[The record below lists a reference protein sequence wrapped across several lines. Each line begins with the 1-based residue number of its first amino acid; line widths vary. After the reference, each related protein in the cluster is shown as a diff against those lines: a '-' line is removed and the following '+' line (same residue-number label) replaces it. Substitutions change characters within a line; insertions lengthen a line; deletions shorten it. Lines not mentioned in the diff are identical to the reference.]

1 MWAPMARESKHSGAL
16 GLAREDAKAL
26 SDFLAERLEIDP
38 ASLPAPSRW
47 AGSGNT
53 IGALALRLGVLT
65 LDQVEQAVDLQA
77 SDGQLLG
84 EIVRAL
90 GYCTD
95 VDIERLLALQRLHR
109 CLDQAALLVMSGQMD
124 MVELLEALAAFASER
139 GI

>member
-1 MWAPMARESKHSGAL
+1 MWPRMSNESTPPGSL

-26 SDFLAERLEIDP
+26 GDFLADRLGVGAAD
-38 ASLPAPSRW
+38 LPQASRW

-53 IGALALRLGVLT
+53 IGALALRLGVLS

-84 EIVRAL
+84 EIFRAL
-90 GYCTD
+90 GFCSETD
-95 VDIERLLALQRLHR
+95 IDRLLGLQRLHR
-109 CLDQAALLVMSGQMD
+109 CLDQAALLVMSGQLD

>member
-1 MWAPMARESKHSGAL
+1 MANPPSQTVGAETR
-16 GLAREDAKAL
+16 REDSKAL
-26 SDFLAERLEIDP
+26 LELLAERLGIEP
-38 ASLPAPSRW
+38 AQLPTPGNW

-77 SDGQLLG
+77 SDGKLFG

-90 GYCTD
+90 GYCTES
-95 VDIERLLALQRLHR
+95 DIDRLLALQRLHR
-109 CLDQAALLVMSGQMD
+109 CLDQAATLVMSGQLD